1 LLIAGCKK
9 EFDVADIQQ
18 LDRTY
23 HFIMESFV
31 QRGQAPHYTE
41 IAQAFSAS
49 PDEGKQLLLELMS
62 AKLAAWL
69 HPGTDLIA
77 SFAPFNNLPT
87 QYRITIDGQQKWF
100 AQCGLE
106 SLAICWLFPG
116 QEIQIETTCLDCG
129 ESIGFGI
136 RDGVIQGQ
144 VPSGIYGYVDIPFRD
159 WSQNWP
165 YT

>member
-1 LLIAGCKK
+1 MV
-9 EFDVADIQQ
+9 DTQQ

-23 HFIMESFV
+23 HFIMESFIR
-31 QRGQAPHYTE
+31 RGQAPHYTE
-41 IAQAFSAS
+41 IAQAFSVS

-87 QYRITIDGQQKWF
+87 QYRITIVGQQKWF

-116 QEIQIETTCLDCG
+116 EEIRIDTTCLDCG
-129 ESIGFGI
+129 EPISVAI

-144 VPSGIYGYVDIPFRD
+144 DPPRIYGYVDIPFRD

>member
-1 LLIAGCKK
+1 MV
-9 EFDVADIQQ
+9 DTQQ

-23 HFIMESFV
+23 HFIMESFIR
-31 QRGQAPHYTE
+31 RGQAPHYTE
-41 IAQAFSAS
+41 IAQAFSVS

-87 QYRITIDGQQKWF
+87 QYRITIDGHQKWF

-116 QEIQIETTCLDCG
+116 KDIQIETTCLDCG
-129 ESIGFGI
+129 ELISVVI

-144 VPSGIYGYVDIPFRD
+144 DPPGIYGYVDIPFRD